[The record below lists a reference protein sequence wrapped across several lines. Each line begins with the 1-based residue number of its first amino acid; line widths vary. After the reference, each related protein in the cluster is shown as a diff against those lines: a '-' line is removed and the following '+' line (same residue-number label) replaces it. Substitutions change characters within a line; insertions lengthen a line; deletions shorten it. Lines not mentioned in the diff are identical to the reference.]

1 MADIFLGMDRG
12 EDRTDIVEQGASP
25 TKDVEITID
34 DAVNMTRKDI
44 VLMLEH
50 MIAHVKEMAT
60 LNEV

>member
-12 EDRTDIVEQGASP
+12 EDRTDIVEQGTSP
-25 TKDVEITID
+25 TKDIEITID

-50 MIAHVKEMAT
+50 IIAHVKEMAT